1 MAAYR
6 RRGAHAPLLAFRTIE
21 VSVMFVSLAVVTV
34 FMSALLLVSAG
45 AKSLRTRHITEQMS
59 TLGVPQ
65 GMMAFLIGGQIA
77 GAAGVIAGL
86 WWGPVG
92 IAAAIGLTLYFA
104 GAVAFH
110 LRVGDRKGASP
121 AVVLTVASVALI
133 VLRAATL

>member
-1 MAAYR
+1 MR
-6 RRGAHAPLLAFRTIE
+6 TPPCSHLARLRFQPC
-21 VSVMFVSLAVVTV
+21 SSPFAVVTV

-45 AKSLRTRHITEQMS
+45 VLGDVPRPQRLGQMS

-65 GMMAFLIGGQIA
+65 SMMAFLIGAQIA

-121 AVVLTVASVALI
+121 AVVLTMASVALI
-133 VLRAATL
+133 VLRAAAL

>member
-1 MAAYR
+1 
-6 RRGAHAPLLAFRTIE
+6 
-21 VSVMFVSLAVVTV
+21 MFVSLAVVTV
-34 FMSALLLVSAG
+34 LMSVLLLVSAG

-65 GMMAFLIGGQIA
+65 SLMAFLIGAQIA

-86 WWGPVG
+86 WWEPVG

-110 LRVGDRKGASP
+110 LRVGDNKGATP
-121 AVVLTVASVALI
+121 AALLTIASVALI
-133 VLRAATL
+133 VLHAATL

>member
-1 MAAYR
+1 
-6 RRGAHAPLLAFRTIE
+6 
-21 VSVMFVSLAVVTV
+21 MFVSLTVITV
-34 FMSALLLVSAG
+34 FMAVLLLVSAG

-59 TLGVPQ
+59 TLGLPQ
-65 GMMAFLIGGQIA
+65 SMMVVLIGAQIA

-86 WWGPVG
+86 WCGPVG

-121 AVVLTVASVALI
+121 AVVLTMASVAVI

>member
-1 MAAYR
+1 
-6 RRGAHAPLLAFRTIE
+6 
-21 VSVMFVSLAVVTV
+21 MFVSLAVVTV
-34 FMSALLLVSAG
+34 LMSALLLISAG
-45 AKSLRTRHITEQMS
+45 AKSLRTPHITQQMS

-65 GMMAFLIGGQIA
+65 RMMAFLIGAQIA

-92 IAAAIGLTLYFA
+92 IAAAIGLTFYFA

-121 AVVLTVASVALI
+121 AAVLAMASVALI

>member
-1 MAAYR
+1 
-6 RRGAHAPLLAFRTIE
+6 
-21 VSVMFVSLAVVTV
+21 MFVSLAVVTV

-65 GMMAFLIGGQIA
+65 RMMAFLIGAQIA

-92 IAAAIGLTLYFA
+92 IAAAIGLALYFA

-133 VLRAATL
+133 VLRTATL

>member
-1 MAAYR
+1 
-6 RRGAHAPLLAFRTIE
+6 
-21 VSVMFVSLAVVTV
+21 MFVSLAVVTV
-34 FMSALLLVSAG
+34 LMSVLLLTSAG

-65 GMMAFLIGGQIA
+65 RMMPFLIGAQIA
-77 GAAGVIAGL
+77 GTAGAIVGL
-86 WWGPVG
+86 WWAPVG

-121 AVVLTVASVALI
+121 AAALALASVALI